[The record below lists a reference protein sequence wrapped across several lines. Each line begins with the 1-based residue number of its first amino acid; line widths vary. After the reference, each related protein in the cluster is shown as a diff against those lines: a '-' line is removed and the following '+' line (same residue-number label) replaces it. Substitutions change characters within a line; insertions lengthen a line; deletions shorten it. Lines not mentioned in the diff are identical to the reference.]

1 MDIPAPPA
9 PPPGVHFA
17 PMVPKSGFMDG
28 TDGTVRMAWARYHAP
43 MSFAYGNGLTF
54 GSASPAARE
63 GAVAGAV
70 ATDLSTQNPLVATM
84 LDSLLT
90 AGVGTGLTLSAKVD
104 AKALG
109 ITEEQAATLNDALET
124 AWSNYWT
131 NANEV
136 DTTGRFSGDELA
148 ATAYLTALRTGEIL
162 AVFDWSRAPGGKWFS
177 KVSLLDPTQLDRS
190 ITGYR
195 DGFNCVNGVAFDRK
209 SGRLKGY
216 YLRQLPMG
224 SMNAPPVGAFVPAY
238 TRWGRRKVLHIM
250 EVRSPRDVRGLS
262 PVVGGLTPSQE
273 RESLAEFTLANALL
287 QTMFGLTVTSDL
299 PSTAAFKALG
309 VNDEMSGMADFVG
322 PRADWYSKAKIN
334 PAPGVINHLYPGD
347 KLNFNSVQ
355 NPSHTFEAFDRS
367 LVRKAARAAGLSYEE
382 ASGDFSQSNF
392 AASRLALELPH
403 RLNMRRRK
411 HYVVKFYAEIYRA
424 FVEETVMRGLI
435 EVPDSALPFH
445 ANPDAWTRAKWRGMG
460 KASPDRKKEIDA
472 VEKELKLGFSTLE
485 DVLAEKGIDLEQ
497 HIAALKAERA
507 LLAKAG
513 LVHPYGPDS
522 TAYAEADEAEGE
534 TDEGDDQPTGKPAD
548 EPPGRYLPTPT
559 RQPAKR

>member
-1 MDIPAPPA
+1 MDIPASPA
-9 PPPGVHFA
+9 PPPGVNVA
-17 PMVPKSGFMDG
+17 PLKPQAGFMDG
-28 TDGTVRMAWARYHAP
+28 TDGTPRMAWARYSVP
-43 MSFAYGNGLTF
+43 MTFAFGNGLSF

-63 GAVAGAV
+63 GAVVGAV

-90 AGVGTGLTLSAKVD
+90 AAVGTGLTLSAKVD

-109 ITEEQAATLNDALET
+109 ITDRQAAALNDVLET
-124 AWSNYWT
+124 AWSNFWT

-136 DTTGRFSGDELA
+136 DTTGRFAGDELA
-148 ATAYLTALRTGEIL
+148 TTAYLTALRTGEIL
-162 AVFDWSRAPGGKWFS
+162 AVFDWSRAPGGRWFS
-177 KVSLLDPTQLDRS
+177 KVALLDPTQLDRS

-195 DGFNCVNGVAFDRK
+195 DGFNCVNGVAFDPK

-224 SMNAPPVGAFVPAY
+224 SMNAPPTGTFVPAY

-250 EVRSPRDVRGLS
+250 EAKSPRDVRGLS

-273 RESLAEFTLANALL
+273 RESLGEFTLANALL
-287 QTMFGLTVTSDL
+287 QTMFGVTVTSDL
-299 PSTAAFKALG
+299 PAAAAFKALG
-309 VNDEMSGMADFVG
+309 VNDEMSGMSDFVG

-334 PAPGVINHLYPGD
+334 PAPGVVNHMFPGD
-347 KLNFNSVQ
+347 KLNFNAVQ

-367 LVRKAARAAGLSYEE
+367 LVRKAARGAGLSYEE
-382 ASGDFSQSNF
+382 ASGDYSQTNFS
-392 AASRLALELPH
+392 AARLALELPH

-411 HYVVKFYAEIYRA
+411 HYVIRFYAEVYRA

-435 EVPDSALPFH
+435 EVPDAALPFH

-460 KASPDRKKEIDA
+460 KASPDRSKEIQA
-472 VEKELKLGFSTLE
+472 IERELKLGYSTLE
-485 DVLAEKGIDLEQ
+485 DVLAEKGVDLEQ

-507 LLAKAG
+507 LMSEAG
-513 LVHPYGPDS
+513 FVHPYGPDS
-522 TAYAEADEAEGE
+522 TVYAEEEEHEAG
-534 TDEGDDQPTGKPAD
+534 DQPPEPD
-548 EPPGRYLPTPT
+548 EPGRYLPTPT
-559 RQPAKR
+559 HQPAKR